1 MRKCGDVFLKNLG
14 NRIVNNWIYETD
26 NGFVLIDTGYE
37 DSYSQ
42 LKKRLSRHN
51 LTVQDIRYI
60 FLTHAH
66 DDHAG
71 FLNEMLSETATIK
84 VIMSNK
90 ALTVLF
96 RGQNSFEG
104 GCTSRL
110 ALFFCN
116 IMKAFGKGQHRFPPL
131 NQDFTDRC
139 ILITEENRSEV
150 ERILCGK
157 IIDTPGHTN
166 DSISLLL
173 DDGSLFCGDA
183 AMNGLPSLN
192 KITIWVEDREAYLQ
206 SWKIIISSCPK
217 IIYPGHG
224 KPFVYT
230 ELTDNIKNVQKMSLY
245 PLKGIK

>member
-1 MRKCGDVFLKNLG
+1 MKNLG

-26 NGFVLIDTGYE
+26 DGFVLIDTGYE
-37 DSYSQ
+37 DGYSQ

-84 VIMSNK
+84 VIMSDK
-90 ALTVLF
+90 ALAVLF

-104 GCTSRL
+104 RCTSRL
-110 ALFFCN
+110 AQLFCN
-116 IMKAFGKGQHRFPPL
+116 IMKAFGKGQHRFPSL

-139 ILITEENRSEV
+139 ILVTEENRSEV

-157 IIDTPGHTN
+157 IIDTPGHTK

-173 DDGSLFCGDA
+173 NDGSLFCGDA

-206 SWKIIISSCPK
+206 SWKIIISNCPEM
-217 IIYPGHG
+217 IYPGHG
-224 KPFVYT
+224 KPFACT
-230 ELTDNIKNVQKMSLY
+230 ELIDNIKNVRKMSLY
-245 PLKGIK
+245 PLSDTK